1 MGLCLDFLWHWC
13 YNNYNLYKE
22 LIFMMKIG
30 MVGVGCISGIYLKN
44 FAETFKEVELVA
56 VCDLIRE
63 RAENAQKKYNIP
75 KLYDTMEELFAD
87 PEIDIVL
94 NLTRPYEHY
103 GVSKGALLA
112 GKHVYCEKPLG
123 ITIEEGEEL
132 VKLAEEKGLWL
143 GGAPDTFMGAGIQT
157 ARKLIDEGLIGDF
170 IGGRFVMANHGM
182 ETWHP
187 DPDFY
192 YQAGGGPLFDMG
204 PYYIT
209 AMINLLGGVK
219 SVYGY
224 GHASYPT
231 RLITAKEHYGEIIEV
246 NTPTHIE
253 SILTLENGKNVSLFT
268 SFDIYSSKQ
277 TNIEIYGTKG
287 TLYVPDP
294 NMFGGEIRLYRPE
307 QEKTQEIPLAFSYK
321 QNSRAL
327 GLADMAKAL
336 QTGREYRPDSSMTF
350 HVLEIMD
357 SLLKSG
363 RERREVAIESRFAPR
378 KPMLS
383 GGQMGILE

>member
-1 MGLCLDFLWHWC
+1 
-13 YNNYNLYKE
+13 
-22 LIFMMKIG
+22 MKVG

-44 FAETFKEVELVA
+44 FKETFKDVQLVA

-63 RAENAQKKYNIP
+63 RAEKAQKEYNIP

-94 NLTRPYEHY
+94 NLTRPYQHY
-103 GVSKGALLA
+103 EVSKAALEA
-112 GKHVYCEKPLG
+112 GKHVYSEKPLG
-123 ITIEEGEEL
+123 ADWEEGIAL
-132 VKLAEEKGLWL
+132 VKLAQEKGLWI

-157 ARKLIDEGLIGDF
+157 CRKLIDEGLIGNI
-170 IGGRFVMANHGM
+170 IGGRCVMANHGM
-182 ETWHP
+182 EMWHP

-192 YQAGGGPLFDMG
+192 YQPGGGPLLDMG

-209 AMINLLGGVK
+209 ALTNLLGGIK

-224 GHASYPT
+224 ASTSYPT
-231 RLITAKEHYGEIIEV
+231 RLITAEPHVGEIIEV

-253 SILTLENGKNVSLFT
+253 SILHFDSGVSVSLLT
-268 SFDIYSSKQ
+268 SFDIYNSKQ

-294 NMFGGEIRLYRPE
+294 NCFGGEIIFFNGETGQKETY
-307 QEKTQEIPLAFSYK
+307 PLAFDYDE
-321 QNSRAL
+321 NSRCL

-336 QTGREYRPDSSMTF
+336 SANRPGRTTYRQTF
-350 HVLEIMD
+350 HVLEAMMGVMKSAETGLPVTLTSHFEREAPMD
-357 SLLKSG
+357 ASLPK
-363 RERREVAIESRFAPR
+363 
-378 KPMLS
+378 
-383 GGQMGILE
+383 GIL

>member
-1 MGLCLDFLWHWC
+1 
-13 YNNYNLYKE
+13 
-22 LIFMMKIG
+22 MMNVG

-44 FAETFKEVELVA
+44 LHEVFHELRLVA

-63 RAENAQKKYNIP
+63 RAEKAQKEYNVP

-94 NLTRPYEHY
+94 NLTRPYQHY
-103 GVSKGALLA
+103 EVSKAALLA
-112 GKHVYCEKPLG
+112 GKHVYSEKPLG
-123 ITIEEGEEL
+123 ADLAEGEEL
-132 VKLAEEKGLWL
+132 VALAKEKGLVI

-157 ARKLIDEGLIGDF
+157 CRKLIDEGLIGEVV
-170 IGGRFVMANHGM
+170 GGRCVMASHGV

-192 YQAGGGPLFDMG
+192 YQRGGGPLFDMG

-209 AMINLLGGVK
+209 ALINLLGGIK

-224 GHASYPT
+224 HRTAYQT
-231 RLITAKEHYGEIIEV
+231 RLITAKPHEGEIIQV

-253 SILTLENGKNVSLFT
+253 SFLTFDSGVVVSLLT
-268 SFDIYSSKQ
+268 SFDVYNTKQ

-294 NMFGGEIRLYRPE
+294 NCFEGKITFYNGETRQTEEY
-307 QEKTQEIPLAFSYK
+307 PLAFDYGK
-321 QNSRAL
+321 NSRCL
-327 GLADMAKAL
+327 GLADMAKSIE
-336 QTGREYRPDSSMTF
+336 TGNPSRTTCKQTF
-350 HVLEIMD
+350 HVLEAMASIM
-357 SLLKSG
+357 KSAELQAPVALTSHFE
-363 RERREVAIESRFAPR
+363 REAPMD
-378 KPMLS
+378 PTLPH
-383 GGQMGILE
+383 GVL